1 MAPNRTALARL
12 LGGLLALFLP
22 LTGLPH
28 EDHAMQAHP
37 PVPGDP
43 HAAHRQMLSEADSL
57 PYLRSE
63 NRYATPAVTLTD
75 SRGAPVP
82 LAQLL
87 DADEPVIL
95 SFIYTSCTTIC
106 PVLTATL
113 SQAQDRLAKAPRKP
127 RLVSISIDPDFDT
140 PARLQAYAAT
150 HHAHADWHFLTGDA
164 AAVSATQ
171 RAFDVYRGRKS
182 NHIPVTL
189 LRASAHSSWVRLEG
203 FTSAVDLVREYE
215 RLLAN

>member
-1 MAPNRTALARL
+1 MAPNPTALARL
-12 LGGLLALFLP
+12 LGGLLALLLP
-22 LTGLPH
+22 LPGQPH
-28 EDHAMQAHP
+28 DH
-37 PVPGDP
+37 GDP
-43 HAAHRQMLSEADSL
+43 HAAHRQMASAAATTG
-57 PYLRSE
+57 YLRSE

-82 LAQLL
+82 LAPLL
-87 DADEPVIL
+87 DADAPVIL

-113 SQAQDRLAKAPRKP
+113 SQAQGRLAAAPRKP
-127 RLVSISIDPDFDT
+127 RLISISIDPDFDT

-150 HHAHADWHFLTGDA
+150 HHAHGDDWHFLTGDA
-164 AAVSATQ
+164 AAVVATQ

-189 LRASAHSSWVRLEG
+189 LRASAHSPWVRLEG
-203 FTSAVDLVREYE
+203 FTSAADLVREYE